1 MKLILVRHGE
11 IDSNRRKIYSGR
23 SDEPLNDRGR
33 QQAADAAVQFQQIP
47 IAALFTSPL
56 RRTVETAS
64 IIGRQV
70 ELTPQIA
77 PAFNELAMGPW
88 EGLSEEEV
96 ELRFPADFGLW
107 NSRPA
112 DLRLVGRETL
122 EELQNRALNGVA
134 LAQTKVGDRPFCVV
148 SHVAVI
154 RVLMLYA
161 EGRPLNDYKKIH
173 VPNATPIFLE
183 FDAVPRSH

>member
-1 MKLILVRHGE
+1 MSMKLILVRHGE
-11 IDSNRRKIYSGR
+11 IDSNLRKIYSGR
-23 SDEPLNDRGR
+23 SDEPLNVRGR
-33 QQAADAAVQFQQIP
+33 QQAAEAADQFRQLDL
-47 IAALFTSPL
+47 AALFTSPL

-64 IIGRQV
+64 IIGRQ
-70 ELTPQIA
+70 LGLAPQIV
-77 PAFNELAMGPW
+77 PAFNELLMGPW
-88 EGLSEEEV
+88 EGLSEDEV
-96 ELRFPADFGLW
+96 ERRFSADFGLW

-122 EELQNRALNGVA
+122 DELQNRALDGVVWA
-134 LAQTKVGDRPFCVV
+134 KEQVGDRPFGIV

-161 EGRPLNDYKKIH
+161 EGRPLNDYKKIQ

-183 FDAVPRSH
+183 FDVT